1 MKDNVADKILR
12 LMNTMRGRLEYFEE
26 FGSAVP
32 VQFKHLVF
40 VLYIFHAKLLYIS
53 HGGCMETSLRCEHQR
68 DKVRSPQNKVAIIIP
83 IGTA

>member
-12 LMNTMRGRLEYFEE
+12 LMNAMRGRLEYFEE
-26 FGSAVP
+26 FGFAVP

-40 VLYIFHAKLLYIS
+40 VWYIFHAKLLYIS
-53 HGGCMETSLRCEHQR
+53 HGGCMETSLLCEHQR
-68 DKVRSPQNKVAIIIP
+68 DKVRSPQNKVSIILP

>member
-40 VLYIFHAKLLYIS
+40 VWYIFHAKLLYLFYKYWDLS
-53 HGGCMETSLRCEHQR
+53 TQMAVMKKSFCF
-68 DKVRSPQNKVAIIIP
+68 
-83 IGTA
+83 